1 MMFSTAQWLGLAP
14 ILLLTATIVVL
25 MLMIAF
31 KRHHWNNATL
41 AVIGLNGTLLVF
53 VALLAVQSERLSL
66 TPLLV
71 VDRYALFYGAM
82 IIVTTLATATLSHA
96 YLEGFKGEREEMYL
110 LLCISALGGLVLVS
124 AQHFAALFIGLEILS
139 VPLYAMVAYSVQKRP
154 SLEAGVK
161 YLVLSAVASAFLLF
175 GIALIYSQV
184 GSLGFAEVGAYF
196 AALDMDGGT
205 SRVALLGGALLM
217 IALAFKLSLVPFHLW
232 TPDVYEGAPAPVTS
246 YLATASKTAVFAVLL
261 RYFVEAGGYHQPALI
276 EVLAGLAFVSILV
289 GNLLAVRQNNVKRM
303 MAYSSIAH
311 FGYCMVALVAG
322 GPLAVEAV
330 GAYLLSY
337 VITTLGAFGVVTLT
351 SSPMGDRDAD
361 LNYDYRGLFWR
372 RPYLASIL
380 TAMLLSLAGI
390 PVTAGF
396 IGKFYAIAAGL
407 DAKLWWLLGAVVV
420 GSAIGLYYY
429 LRLLIAM
436 FLLDPAR
443 HRFNAPVGWEHRFGG
458 IMVLLLT
465 LGMIAMGVF
474 PQPFIDLIRYASLQA
489 G

>member
-1 MMFSTAQWLGLAP
+1 MSFSNTQWLALSP
-14 ILLLTATIVVL
+14 FLLLSAAIVAL
-25 MLMIAF
+25 MLSIAF
-31 KRHHWNNATL
+31 KRRHDGNATM
-41 AVIGLNGTLLVF
+41 AVIGLNCTLVLILV
-53 VALLAVQSERLSL
+53 LLLISKGRVEL

-71 VDRYALFYGAM
+71 VDNYALFYGA
-82 IIVTTLATATLSHA
+82 IILMTTLATATLSHA
-96 YLEGFKGEREEMYL
+96 YLDGFKGEREEMYL
-110 LLCISALGGLVLVS
+110 LLAISALGGLVLAC
-124 AQHFAALFIGLEILS
+124 AQHFASLFIGLEILS
-139 VPLYAMVAYSVQKRP
+139 VPLYAMIAYPVKKRH
-154 SLEAGVK
+154 SLEGGVK
-161 YLVLSAVASAFLLF
+161 YLVLSAVASAFMLF
-175 GIALIYSQV
+175 GIALLYSQV
-184 GSLGFAEVGAYF
+184 GSMGFAEVGAFF
-196 AALDMDGGT
+196 AAHDFELI
-205 SRVALLGGALLM
+205 SNRVALLGGALLL
-217 IALAFKLSLVPFHLW
+217 IAIAFKLSLVPFHLW

-261 RYFVEAGGYHQPALI
+261 RYFVEAGGYHQTALI
-276 EVLAGLAFVSILV
+276 EVLAVLAFVSILV
-289 GNLLAVRQNNVKRM
+289 GNVLAVRQNNVKRM

-337 VITTLGAFGVVTLT
+337 VITTLGAFGVLTLT

-372 RPYLASIL
+372 RPYLASIM

-390 PVTAGF
+390 PATAGF
-396 IGKFYAIAAGL
+396 IGKFYVIAAGL

-443 HRFNAPVGWEHRFGG
+443 HRFSAALDWAQHVGG

-465 LGMIAMGVF
+465 LAMMGMGLF
-474 PQPFIDLIRYASLQA
+474 PQPFIDLIRHAALQP